1 MMEAVMGAI
10 LKFGATL
17 FGHLVFY
24 DFFRDQ
30 LKFRVRDRKL
40 RFLILPVMCG
50 SPQAGQ
56 FL

>member
-30 LKFRVRDRKL
+30 LKFGGGGGT
-40 RFLILPVMCG
+40 G
-50 SPQAGQ
+50 SCD
-56 FL
+56 F

>member
-24 DFFRDQ
+24 DFSG
-30 LKFRVRDRKL
+30 
-40 RFLILPVMCG
+40 I
-50 SPQAGQ
+50 S
-56 FL
+56 

>member
-17 FGHLVFY
+17 FGHLVFTIFQGSAKNSGCGTGSCVF
-24 DFFRDQ
+24 D
-30 LKFRVRDRKL
+30 
-40 RFLILPVMCG
+40 PAVMCG